1 MKKFCVL
8 ILTVLIFSSYF
19 MSDSYSEI
27 VIKKSDEIRCT
38 NIYEKFK
45 LMGEENFRKRYP
57 AYPIMDKCMILFHTM
72 ESNFKI
78 NDLVSKQTLSD
89 LPSIPNYKIFSKL
102 KIGTDKFLVNFN
114 VCSEE
119 KIGNYL
125 KITTDKEQFVGK
137 ILRSQINH
145 CVSFWTIMHVN
156 DFENIHVSWHDISP
170 TSKVTRKLF

>member
-1 MKKFCVL
+1 MKKFYVL
-8 ILTVLIFSSYF
+8 ILTVLVFSSYF
-19 MSDSYSEI
+19 VSDSYSEI
-27 VIKKSDEIRCT
+27 VLKKSDEIRCK
-38 NIYEKFK
+38 NIYEKFN

-57 AYPIMDKCMILFHTM
+57 AYPIMDKCMILFHAL
-72 ESNFKI
+72 ES
-78 NDLVSKQTLSD
+78 DLRMKDSASKQTLSD
-89 LPSIPNYKIFSKL
+89 LPSVHNHKILSKQ
-102 KIGTDKFLVNFN
+102 KIGPDKFLVNFN